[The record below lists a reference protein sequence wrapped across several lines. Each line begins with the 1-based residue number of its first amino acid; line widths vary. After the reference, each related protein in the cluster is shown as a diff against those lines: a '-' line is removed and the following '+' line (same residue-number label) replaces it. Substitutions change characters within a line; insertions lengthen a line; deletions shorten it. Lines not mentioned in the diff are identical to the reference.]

1 MCNASLQS
9 GSLPATQKQAIVY
22 PRLKKSTMDAD
33 DPCSFRPISNL
44 SFISKLVERVV
55 TSRFVLHSE
64 TNKLFPTSQSAY
76 RQFHSTE
83 TAVCIV
89 HNDLIRS
96 IDRGHVT
103 ALVMLDLS
111 AAFDTVD
118 HSVLL
123 EVLTNRFSV
132 GGVALEWFNSYLSD
146 RTQIFSFADLQSDP
160 FNLAC
165 SVPQGSVLGPVEYI
179 AYTEDIV
186 SIPRQH
192 GLNNHMYADDIQLYV
207 EVTVAEVH
215 SALNRLRDCTSD
227 IKDWCSSRRLQLN
240 DVKTDLAWFGSHANL
255 IKLANVDCS
264 LSVGDIEVEPSTVVR
279 DLGVLLDS
287 ELTLKQHISKVASCC
302 YYHIRRLRQVSRFV
316 SRDIMMQLTSAFI
329 LSRLDYCNSI
339 LAGLPKSSI
348 VTLQRVQN
356 AAARLVLGLGPRDH
370 ISDGLRQLHWLPVEA
385 RVQYKLC
392 LLMHMVH
399 TGRCPPYLGD
409 ILHPVSSSSGRSGL
423 RSATT
428 AQYVK
433 PKLRTVFG
441 ERAFSFAGPKSW
453 NDLPSHL
460 HTISSTDSFKKQ
472 LKTHLFNGV
481 LQ

>member
-1 MCNASLQS
+1 
-9 GSLPATQKQAIVY
+9 
-22 PRLKKSTMDAD
+22 MDAD

-44 SFISKLVERVV
+44 SFISKLVERAV

-64 TNKLFPTSQSAY
+64 NNKLFPASQSAY

-89 HNDLIRS
+89 HNDLVRA

-123 EVLTNRFSV
+123 EVLANRFSV
-132 GGVALEWFNSYLSD
+132 GSVALEWFTSYLSD
-146 RTQIFSFADLQSDP
+146 RSQTFCFADSQSDS
-160 FNLAC
+160 FSLEC
-165 SVPQGSVLGPVEYI
+165 SVPQGSVLGPVEYV

-186 SIPRQH
+186 DIPRQH
-192 GLNNHMYADDIQLYV
+192 GLNNHMYADNIQLYV
-207 EVTVAEVH
+207 EVAVAEVS
-215 SALNRLRDCTSD
+215 SALTRLRNCISD
-227 IKDWCSSRRLQLN
+227 IKVWCSSRRLQLN
-240 DVKTDLAWFGSHANL
+240 DVKTDMAWFGSHANL

-264 LSVGDIEVEPSTVVR
+264 LSIGEVAVKPSIVVR

-316 SRDIMMQLTSAFI
+316 SRDVMMQLTSAFI

-339 LAGLPKSSI
+339 LAGLPKSTI
-348 VTLQRVQN
+348 DTLQRVQN

-385 RVQYKLC
+385 RIRYKLC

-399 TGRCPPYLGD
+399 TGRCPPYLTD
-409 ILHPVSSSSGRSGL
+409 VLRPVSSSSGRSGL
-423 RSATT
+423 HSATS

-433 PKLRTVFG
+433 PRLRTVFG
-441 ERAFSFAGPKSW
+441 ERAFSFAGPKLW

-460 HTISSTDSFKKQ
+460 QTVTSTDSFKRQ
-472 LKTHLFNGV
+472 LKTHLFNTII
-481 LQ
+481 